1 MLLQPGNV
9 PCALAHQI
17 RSLMGWPGG
26 QGCGLLQPAPNGA
39 LWLTHACRWL
49 SMRMES
55 LGAFSTFLA
64 AVVAVEQQGS
74 NAAALGLLLTYALQV
89 RAPPAPGACLHSW
102 SGA

>member
-1 MLLQPGNV
+1 
-9 PCALAHQI
+9 
-17 RSLMGWPGG
+17 
-26 QGCGLLQPAPNGA
+26 
-39 LWLTHACRWL
+39 
-49 SMRMES
+49 MRMES